1 MASPWLLV
9 ISKHPEFSSTGEVVL
24 GQCEPYTPGWRLRL
38 YREGEEYVLIN
49 GTYYDLRKI
58 QQDCTGKSFD
68 DIQQYAAKARDLL
81 ANNRHK
87 VVLGTDETTTTESS
101 PTETDILLSSETQ
114 LMGVTDIEDARTNLD
129 EETRVDHDLSDETH
143 EYLPSAAVISSFEV
157 TRSAGLLIADVIN
170 AGILTDIEGLLEVL
184 KELMEMSNGAIV
196 LDMRRVDRLEV
207 ETARTLAQFTNESM
221 TQNRYVALASVGES
235 ILRNLQEMDQDEVFA
250 ETRVVVYMDLESA
263 IADARDHLQGRQPAG
278 EHG

>member
-38 YREGEEYVLIN
+38 YREGEEYVLVN

-58 QQDCTGKSFD
+58 QQECQGKSFD
-68 DIQQYAAKARDLL
+68 EIQQHAAKARDML
-81 ANNRHK
+81 ASSRQK
-87 VVLGTDETTTTESS
+87 VVLGTDADAESEARS
-101 PTETDILLSSETQ
+101 PTETDIQLTDETQ
-114 LMGVTDIEDARTNLD
+114 MMGVNEIEEARKSLD

-170 AGILTDIEGLLEVL
+170 AGILTEIEGLNAVL
-184 KELMEMSNGAIV
+184 DELMEMSNGAIV
-196 LDMRRVDRLEV
+196 LDMRRNR
-207 ETARTLAQFTNESM
+207 ES
-221 TQNRYVALASVGES
+221 NGG
-235 ILRNLQEMDQDEVFA
+235 
-250 ETRVVVYMDLESA
+250 VYE
-263 IADARDHLQGRQPAG
+263 
-278 EHG
+278 